1 MTEDVQPDLDLIVA
15 EYMRCEDSPTHFLR
29 AYAQILDTSQAEGG
43 AWVAFGLWPGQEP
56 VVEAIHVHQRVVILK
71 ARQLGISWIAIGYAL
86 WSALFRPAA
95 NVLLFSRR
103 DDEAVYL
110 LDERLK
116 GMYGRLP
123 RWMRARAVV
132 KGNDHRFEL
141 SNGSTI
147 RAFPTSGGDSYTA
160 TLAIVDE
167 ADLVPDLESLL
178 RSVKPT
184 VDAGGKLVL
193 LSRADKSR
201 PNSEFKRIYRAAR
214 EGRSPWCPVFL
225 PWTVRPDRDA
235 AWYAAQCADAL
246 ARTMSLDAVHEQY
259 PASAEEALAPA
270 SLNKR
275 LPASGLLAVYEESTP
290 LPTAALPAPL
300 AAIAGLRVYRL
311 PVPGRRY
318 KVGAD
323 PAEGLPGADH
333 DDSAVSVVDD
343 ETGEE
348 VCCGLGRWEPAR
360 EFPAVIEAVATT
372 YNGAAVLVERN
383 NHGHAVLG
391 ALTGRV
397 VLLDGP
403 DGRQGLPKSP
413 ASKAQLWDDAWGEVT
428 ARRQAREVSKAAAPL
443 IRDAT
448 TFAQLASLEARS
460 CKAPTG
466 EHDDGAD
473 AWGLAQKART
483 IAPPPKARV
492 EVW

>member
-1 MTEDVQPDLDLIVA
+1 MAEDATPDLDFMVT
-15 EYMRCEDSPTHFLR
+15 EYMRCEDDPVYFLR
-29 AYAQILDTSQAEGG
+29 TYAQILDTSKAEGG
-43 AWVAFGLWPGQEP
+43 EWVPFELWPGQVP
-56 VVEAIHVHQRVVILK
+56 VVEAIHDNQRTLILK

-123 RWMRARAVV
+123 EWLRARAVV
-132 KGNDHRFEL
+132 KGNDHHFEL
-141 SNGSTI
+141 SNGSII
-147 RAFPTSGGDSYTA
+147 RAFPTTGGDSYTA

-167 ADLVPDLESLL
+167 ADLVPNLETLL

-201 PNSEFKRIYRAAR
+201 PNSEFKRIFRA
-214 EGRSPWCPVFL
+214 GRDGSSPWRSVFL
-225 PWTVRPDRDA
+225 PWTVRPERDA

-246 ARTMSLDAVHEQY
+246 ARTTSLDAVHEQY
-259 PASAEEALAPA
+259 PASPEEALAPS

-275 LPASGLLAVYEESTP
+275 LPAAGLLAVYEESTP
-290 LPTAALPAPL
+290 LAAAALPASL
-300 AAIAGLRVYRL
+300 AAIAGLRVYAL

-318 KVGAD
+318 KMGAD

-333 DDSAVSVVDD
+333 DDSALCVLDD

-348 VCCGLGRWEPAR
+348 VCCGLGRWEPR
-360 EFPAVIEAVATT
+360 HEFGAVIEAVARA

-391 ALTGRV
+391 SLDGRV
-397 VLLDGP
+397 DLLSGADKRAGY
-403 DGRQGLPKSP
+403 PKSP

-428 ARRQAREVSKAAAPL
+428 ARRQAREASAAPAPL